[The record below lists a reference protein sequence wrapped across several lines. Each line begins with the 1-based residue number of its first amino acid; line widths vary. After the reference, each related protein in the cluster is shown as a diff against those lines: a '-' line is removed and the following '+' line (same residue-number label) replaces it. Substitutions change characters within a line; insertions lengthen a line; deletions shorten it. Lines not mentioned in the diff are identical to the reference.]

1 MPHFL
6 DLDVVDTAALHAIL
20 DQAHAMKKARAGQ
33 PKGGLDQGAPMTG
46 RILAMI
52 FEKSST
58 RTRASFD
65 VGMRQ
70 MGGGAL
76 SFSAQDMQLGR
87 GESVEDTARAL
98 SGYVDAIMI
107 RAKSHKTLLALS
119 EAASVPV
126 INGLTDKSHPCQIMA
141 DMLTVKERLGRV
153 NGLRMTWMG
162 DANNVAKSVIDA
174 AEKFEFHLTLGCPKA
189 YAPSQEK
196 LNAWTCWV
204 EDPVEA
210 VANADVIMTD
220 TWVSMGQEKERE
232 ERLRILSPYRV
243 NEDLM
248 ARASQ
253 DALFLH
259 CLPAHRGEEVSAEVI
274 DGRQSA
280 IWDQAENR
288 LHAQKAIL
296 RYCLNV

>member
-6 DLDVVDTAALHAIL
+6 DLDAVNKAALHAIL
-20 DQAHAMKKARAGQ
+20 DQAHAMKQARAGQ
-33 PKGGLDQGAPMTG
+33 PKGSLDEGTPMDG

-70 MGGGAL
+70 MGGSAL
-76 SFSAQDMQLGR
+76 SFSAQDMQFGR

-98 SGYVDAIMI
+98 SAYVDAIMI
-107 RAKSHKTLLALS
+107 RAKNHETLLALS

-141 DMLTVKERLGRV
+141 DLLTIKERLGRV
-153 NGLRMTWMG
+153 KGLRITWMG

-189 YAPSQEK
+189 YAPGDES
-196 LNAWTCWV
+196 LNAWARWV
-204 EDPVEA
+204 EDPMAA
-210 VANADVIMTD
+210 VAGADVVMTD
-220 TWVSMGQEKERE
+220 TWVSMGQEE
-232 ERLRILSPYRV
+232 ERAARLKVLAPYQV
-243 NEDLM
+243 NEALM
-248 ARASQ
+248 AQAS
-253 DALFLH
+253 DEALFLH

-274 DGRQSA
+274 DGPQSA